1 MAIRVNF
8 IVGLEDILIV
18 YLVIIIQKINV
29 KNVSMVTIYPM
40 EKQIIVIL
48 VEQIVFLVKEK
59 NIIQFVQNVDMVMK

>member
-1 MAIRVNF
+1 MVIPVNF

-29 KNVSMVTIYPM
+29 KNVSMVTIYLM

-48 VEQIVFLVKEK
+48 VDQIVFLVKEK
-59 NIIQFVQNVDMVMK
+59 NIIPFVHNVDMVMK

>member
-8 IVGLEDILIV
+8 IVGLEEILIV

-29 KNVSMVTIYPM
+29 KNVSQVTIYLM

-48 VEQIVFLVKEK
+48 VDQIVFLVKEK
-59 NIIQFVQNVDMVMK
+59 NIILFVHNVDMVMK

>member
-1 MAIRVNF
+1 MVIPVNF

-29 KNVSMVTIYPM
+29 KNVSQVTIYLM

-48 VEQIVFLVKEK
+48 VDQIVFLVKEK
-59 NIIQFVQNVDMVMK
+59 NIILFVHNVDMVMK

>member
-1 MAIRVNF
+1 MVIPVNF

-40 EKQIIVIL
+40 EKQIIVII

>member
-1 MAIRVNF
+1 MVIPVNF